1 MGGERGEERSE
12 TLWWHLGSVIPNR
25 IVSYSEEET
34 DRGRREKTTKQTNK
48 TYLFNVLLQLER

>member
-1 MGGERGEERSE
+1 MRWEERGEERSE

-34 DRGRREKTTKQTNK
+34 DRGRREKTTKTNK
-48 TYLFNVLLQLER
+48 QNIPFQCASST